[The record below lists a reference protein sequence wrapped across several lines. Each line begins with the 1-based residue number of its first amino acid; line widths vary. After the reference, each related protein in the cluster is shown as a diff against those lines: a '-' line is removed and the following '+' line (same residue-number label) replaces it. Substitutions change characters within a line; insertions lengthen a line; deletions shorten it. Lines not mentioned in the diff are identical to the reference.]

1 METVRVI
8 NTGSSGRRTR
18 KTGLRAS
25 KSGAGFQFDPSGI
38 VTGSAENGGAV
49 ANSQAGSPAAGTN
62 LYNWYTSPTVACEQ
76 VPWGRWT
83 REELRS
89 FCPTAFART
98 LVDSLDDIQH
108 STAWWTYLSRCYFS
122 YPGIPN
128 VQSLS
133 FHAFSLF
140 VWLKEWQIHF
150 GRIDLVRANCFRANR
165 PSGETTWYPR
175 EYESSPLFSLPVPE
189 PVREPASMLL
199 ARFSRVSRYLITIRS
214 SHVW

>member
-18 KTGLRAS
+18 KTGPRAS

-38 VTGSAENGGAV
+38 MTGSAENGGAV

-62 LYNWYTSPTVACEQ
+62 LYNWYTSPTLVCEQ

-108 STAWWTYLSRCYFS
+108 STTWWTYLSRCYFS
-122 YPGIPN
+122 YPSIPN

-150 GRIDLVRANCFRANR
+150 GRIDLVRASCYRANR
-165 PSGETTWYPR
+165 LSQGELLSGEPT
-175 EYESSPLFSLPVPE
+175 
-189 PVREPASMLL
+189 
-199 ARFSRVSRYLITIRS
+199 
-214 SHVW
+214 